1 MHYSSDKVKLKN
13 ATIKRNQNMLAKY
26 GSLGISNLHRQSAK
40 KFYEAEKCKLEA
52 CEIVSEQC
60 VTEFISQHY
69 DTYTGKSGNRKLKR
83 DNISIYKSLIQH
95 TAKFSNYYPR
105 KLPFVC
111 MLDIAVNGFNLD
123 SDMLCICKNKLTFDP
138 QTQDWTKLYCMGC
151 RLVGTTKPHFL
162 HKYGEQ
168 QGDKK
173 YLDTK
178 VSGFIMRGKN
188 ETHILDSIEKEENI
202 VIDRNFKVLNFFPD
216 GYCAET
222 NTIYEINEQ
231 HHRKTYYRK
240 KDEKRRQILGKY
252 LKCKFVIIWD
262 DTMEKE
268 IYEF

>member
-26 GSLGISNLHRQSAK
+26 GDLGISNLHRQSAK
-40 KFYEAEKCKLEA
+40 KFYEAEKRKLEA
-52 CEIVSEQC
+52 CATVGEQH
-60 VTEFISQHY
+60 VTEFISQRY
-69 DTYTGKSGNRKLKR
+69 DMYTGKSGNRKLKR
-83 DNISIYKSLIQH
+83 DNISIYKSLLQY

-111 MLDIAVNGFNLD
+111 MLDIAANGFNLD

-168 QGDKK
+168 QGNKK

-188 ETHILDSIEKEENI
+188 ETPILDSIEKEENI

-216 GYCAET
+216 GYCTET
-222 NTIYEINEQ
+222 NTIYEVNEQ
-231 HHRKTYYRK
+231 HHRKSYYRK
-240 KDEKRRQILGKY
+240 KDKKRRQILGKY

>member
-26 GSLGISNLHRQSAK
+26 GVLGISNLHRQSAK
-40 KFYEAEKCKLEA
+40 KFYEAEKRKLEA
-52 CEIVSEQC
+52 CATVSEQH
-60 VTEFISQHY
+60 VTEFISQRY
-69 DTYTGKSGNRKLKR
+69 DMYTGKSGNRKLKR
-83 DNISIYKSLIQH
+83 DNISVYKSLIYY
-95 TAKFSNYYPR
+95 TDKFSSYYPR

-111 MLDIAVNGFNLD
+111 RLDIAVNGFNLD
-123 SDMLCICKNKLTFDP
+123 SNMLCICKRKLTFDP

-168 QGDKK
+168 QGNKK

-188 ETHILDSIEKEENI
+188 ETPILDSIEKEENI

-216 GYCAET
+216 GYCTET
-222 NTIYEINEQ
+222 NTIYEVNEQ
-231 HHRKTYYRK
+231 HHRKSYYRK
-240 KDEKRRQILGKY
+240 KDKKRRQILGKY